1 MNAHTST
8 ARRDPVARAPF
19 QHRVDAAL
27 LRPVECDTLR
37 RFGGPN
43 DGGYLV
49 PAEAIERASTLLAFG
64 MSIDWS
70 FERAAAAL
78 NSRLAIHAYDHTV
91 RGRRFVEMGL
101 RSSLVTIGRT
111 LVANG
116 RGARESLDRVRRSV
130 DYFRFFRGRVRH
142 HRRRVWYNDDRGS
155 AAIAG
160 ILSDTGPHGPLS
172 IFGKVDIEG
181 SEYRILPYI
190 AASAELFTGLV
201 IEFHD
206 TDICAELLNAQVA
219 RLRESFV
226 VVHLHGNNYG
236 DMSVG
241 GELPLSL
248 EVTLLNKRLLPGE
261 PATYRGP
268 LPRPGLDAPNDPRRP
283 DYRLDLASLD
293 APPAGESLC

>member
-78 NSRLAIHAYDHTV
+78 NSRLAI
-91 RGRRFVEMGL
+91 
-101 RSSLVTIGRT
+101 GRT
-111 LVANG
+111 LVANR

-130 DYFRFFRGRVRH
+130 DYFRFFRGRVHH
-142 HRRRVWYNDDRGS
+142 HRRRVWYNDDR
-155 AAIAG
+155 
-160 ILSDTGPHGPLS
+160 
-172 IFGKVDIEG
+172 
-181 SEYRILPYI
+181 
-190 AASAELFTGLV
+190 
-201 IEFHD
+201 
-206 TDICAELLNAQVA
+206 
-219 RLRESFV
+219 
-226 VVHLHGNNYG
+226 
-236 DMSVG
+236 
-241 GELPLSL
+241 
-248 EVTLLNKRLLPGE
+248 
-261 PATYRGP
+261 
-268 LPRPGLDAPNDPRRP
+268 
-283 DYRLDLASLD
+283 
-293 APPAGESLC
+293 